1 TEYGK
6 SYLGATKKDKQKEGA
21 QDAHEAIRPT
31 SVSLTPE
38 SLKSV
43 LSNDQFK
50 LYRLIYN
57 RFLASQ
63 MAPAVMDTMTIHVL
77 NNGVEFRAT
86 GSVIKL
92 TGFMK
97 IVIEG
102 TDNTTQE
109 KGDCVLE
116 REEGVVISATE
127 VEPKQHFTQP
137 PPRYT
142 EATLLGVMEKE
153 GIGRPST

>member
-1 TEYGK
+1 MLTDATRILDTAITEAKSHIETEYGK

-63 MAPAVMDTMTIHVL
+63 MAPAVMDTMTIHLL
-77 NNGVEFRAT
+77 NNEIRRAH
-86 GSVIKL
+86 V
-92 TGFMK
+92 
-97 IVIEG
+97 
-102 TDNTTQE
+102 
-109 KGDCVLE
+109 
-116 REEGVVISATE
+116 
-127 VEPKQHFTQP
+127 
-137 PPRYT
+137 
-142 EATLLGVMEKE
+142 
-153 GIGRPST
+153 

>member
-1 TEYGK
+1 
-6 SYLGATKKDKQKEGA
+6 
-21 QDAHEAIRPT
+21 PT

-63 MAPAVMDTMTIHVL
+63 MAPAVMDTMTIHLL

-86 GSVIKL
+86 GSKIKYD
-92 TGFMK
+92 GFMK
-97 IVIEG
+97 IYIEG
-102 TDNTTQE
+102 TDNKKEEKQE
-109 KGDCVLE
+109 CGTAM
-116 REEGVVISATE
+116 EGGEVVSAKE
-127 VEPKQHFTQP
+127 VEPTQHYTQP

-142 EATLLGVMEKE
+142 DATLVSVMEIE
-153 GIGRPST
+153 GIGRPSTCAPTLDTIQSR

>member
-1 TEYGK
+1 MRTESTSISDTAINEAKSHIETEYGK

-63 MAPAVMDTMTIHVL
+63 MAPAVMDTMTIHLL

-86 GSVIKL
+86 GS
-92 TGFMK
+92 K
-97 IVIEG
+97 I
-102 TDNTTQE
+102 DR
-109 KGDCVLE
+109 K
-116 REEGVVISATE
+116 
-127 VEPKQHFTQP
+127 
-137 PPRYT
+137 
-142 EATLLGVMEKE
+142 
-153 GIGRPST
+153 STRLNSSHV

>member
-1 TEYGK
+1 IITYSTLISNTAITKAKSHIETEYGK
-6 SYLGATKKDKQKEGA
+6 SYLEATKKDKQKEGA

-63 MAPAVMDTMTIHVL
+63 MAPAVMDTMTIHLL
-77 NNGVEFRAT
+77 NNGVEFR
-86 GSVIKL
+86 
-92 TGFMK
+92 
-97 IVIEG
+97 
-102 TDNTTQE
+102 
-109 KGDCVLE
+109 
-116 REEGVVISATE
+116 
-127 VEPKQHFTQP
+127 
-137 PPRYT
+137 
-142 EATLLGVMEKE
+142 
-153 GIGRPST
+153 

>member
-1 TEYGK
+1 TGVRRVL
-6 SYLGATKKDKQKEGA
+6 SRSATKKDKQKEGA
-21 QDAHEAIRPT
+21 QYANEAIRPT

-63 MAPAVMDTMTIHVL
+63 MAPAVMDTMTIHLL

-86 GSVIKL
+86 GSKIKFD
-92 TGFMK
+92 GFMK
-97 IVIEG
+97 I
-102 TDNTTQE
+102 
-109 KGDCVLE
+109 
-116 REEGVVISATE
+116 
-127 VEPKQHFTQP
+127 
-137 PPRYT
+137 Y
-142 EATLLGVMEKE
+142 
-153 GIGRPST
+153 